1 MLEKPSLMTRIIV
14 GKSAG
19 FIIGLAGFLFLPH
32 FLPEADWLI
41 RWGLLL
47 WYTTFGAIIA
57 LIGVITYHPILKVP
71 MPWWIS
77 SPLMGAWLN
86 FVIVFFSYD
95 TMAAMMTSVFG
106 DASPLSSPFWFAAE
120 GAIVGL
126 IIGFVA
132 TRFGGE
138 GADTVMMMRN

>member
-57 LIGVITYHPILKVP
+57 LIGVFTYHPILKVP

-106 DASPLSSPFWFAAE
+106 DASSLSSPFWFAAE